1 MEENLLHP
9 IELLTRL
16 FKNWSGGEHEKIV
29 QLPNSGSAR
38 VYFRISSNNQSA
50 LGVYNANHIENIAF
64 INFTEHFLK
73 HSIRVPQIY
82 SHELTNNIY
91 LIEDLGDTQLLSW
104 LNETR
109 TNNDFPEKAVEI
121 YKVVLENLIDIQ
133 ITTGKD
139 IDYSY
144 CYPFK
149 SFDKEAIIYD
159 LNYFKLNFIESLNI
173 NYNSSKL
180 QNDFEFLAD
189 YLLKA
194 DSNFFMYRDFQARNI
209 LLKNN
214 IPYYIDYQGGRKGAL
229 QYDLVSLLYQAKA
242 DIPESIKLN
251 LLHFY
256 IEEVNKVIRIN
267 NDKFIEYYYGFA
279 LLRILQTLGA
289 YGLRGLKEGK
299 KHFIESIPFA
309 TKNIKLLIKNTEIIK
324 NTPELKSVI
333 TNMND

>member
-1 MEENLLHP
+1 MEENLSHI
-9 IELLTRL
+9 IEQLSRL
-16 FKNWSGGEHEKIV
+16 YKNWSGSEPEKLV

-38 VYFRISSNNQSA
+38 VYFRFKSYNQSA
-50 LGVYNANHIENIAF
+50 LGVYNTNHIENIAF
-64 INFTEHFLK
+64 IKFTEHFLK
-73 HSIRVPQIY
+73 HSIHVPQIY
-82 SHELTNNIY
+82 SHDLTNNIY

-109 TNNDFPEKAVEI
+109 TNNDFPEKAVGI
-121 YKVVLENLIDIQ
+121 YKVVLKNLLDIQ
-133 ITTGKD
+133 ITAGKD

-159 LNYFKLNFIESLNI
+159 LNYFKVNFIESLNI

-180 QNDFEFLAD
+180 QNDFEYLAN

-267 NDKFIEYYYGFA
+267 NDEFIEYYYGFT

-299 KHFIESIPFA
+299 KHFIESIPIA
-309 TKNIKLLIKNTEIIK
+309 TKNIKSLIGNTEIIK

-333 TNMND
+333 NNLND